1 MAAYLSALLVCMKPL
16 NLLLIFAMVA
26 LGIVFGAIPGLSAT
40 LGIALLLPITFGL
53 STETS
58 FVMLL
63 AIWIG
68 GVSGTFIS
76 AVLIGIPGSSSAIAT
91 CFDGYPM
98 TQKGQASKAL
108 GIGMT
113 ASFIGTVCSVAIA
126 TVLSPVIAEAALHL
140 GPWEYFSLCFCAITL
155 IASLSKGNIFKG
167 IMSAGIGLLMGC
179 VGMDP
184 INGATRFT
192 FGNVY
197 LTSGISTVAQMLG
210 MFAMCQI
217 IRDNAKGE
225 AKMPD
230 VDVKNM
236 KGLGIGFKDI
246 IENSKTIIFAFASG
260 LWIGFLPGMG
270 SGISNMVAYGYAKGI
285 SKDPESFGKGN
296 PAGVWASETANN
308 ASLGG
313 ALIPMMALGIPGDG
327 ITAML
332 IAGLTIHGLQAGPLF
347 MTEQP
352 DLAMLIFACV
362 MVSAIV
368 TYLIQIVTKRW
379 FPYILKIPYH
389 YLYTVILVISFIGG
403 YAGDHGRPHR
413 PLPHT
418 VHVRLRA
425 VARHAGTVPAVPVH
439 ERCRSAHQPAGAG
452 VHPVQQAGA
461 VLPSG
466 HQLRPR
472 QLCPLL
478 YPSHLPDPADHLG
491 TLRVLALH
499 LRSSEGEEGGKE
511 PCPHC
516 RKCGR
521 ER

>member
-76 AVLIGIPGSSSAIAT
+76 AVLIG
-91 CFDGYPM
+91 
-98 TQKGQASKAL
+98 
-108 GIGMT
+108 MT

-179 VGMDP
+179 IGMDP

-246 IENSKTIIFAFASG
+246 IENIKTIIFAFASG

-285 SKDPESFGKGN
+285 SKEPETFGKGN

-368 TYLIQIVTKRW
+368 TYLIQIITKRW

-403 YAGDHGRPHR
+403 YGISNTMFNIYVMLALCLLALFMSVAGLPTSPLVLAFILSSKLERYFRQGISYAHGSYAPFFTRPVSFI
-413 PLPHT
+413 L
-418 VHVRLRA
+418 LII
-425 VARHAGTVPAVPVH
+425 
-439 ERCRSAHQPAGAG
+439 
-452 VHPVQQAGA
+452 A
-461 VLPSG
+461 VLCVVWPYVS
-466 HQLRPR
+466 
-472 QLCPLL
+472 
-478 YPSHLPDPADHLG
+478 DHLK
-491 TLRVLALH
+491 AKK
-499 LRSSEGEEGGKE
+499 SAKAPAAAQNIGEDINDD
-511 PCPHC
+511 
-516 RKCGR
+516 
-521 ER
+521 

>member
-68 GVSGTFIS
+68 GVSGAFIS

-179 VGMDP
+179 IGMDP

-246 IENSKTIIFAFASG
+246 IENIKTIIFAFASG

-285 SKDPESFGKGN
+285 SKEPETFGKGN

-327 ITAML
+327 CVAIML
-332 IAGLTIHGLQAGPLF
+332 SALMINGLNPGLSLF
-347 MTEQP
+347 TTDGAIMY
-352 DLAMLIFACV
+352 AIMLG
-362 MVSAIV
+362 
-368 TYLIQIVTKRW
+368 L
-379 FPYILKIPYH
+379 
-389 YLYTVILVISFIGG
+389 ILVNIFMFLQGKYLTRLFAKVVSIPQQILTPIIVIFCF
-403 YAGDHGRPHR
+403 AGAYSVNSSYFD
-413 PLPHT
+413 LS
-418 VHVRLRA
+418 
-425 VARHAGTVPAVPVH
+425 VALVFGIMAWFMRKLELPAVPV
-439 ERCRSAHQPAGAG
+439 
-452 VHPVQQAGA
+452 
-461 VLPSG
+461 
-466 HQLRPR
+466 
-472 QLCPLL
+472 LL
-478 YPSHLPDPADHLG
+478 GMVRG
-491 TLRVLALH
+491 TT
-499 LRSSEGEEGGKE
+499 
-511 PCPHC
+511 
-516 RKCGR
+516 
-521 ER
+521 

>member
-327 ITAML
+327 VTALLLGAFVLHGIQPGPTMFTKQGVMAYTIIIGCLVANVLLAPLGLGMTRIVAKIVQVRYTYLAPVIIMFCFAGAFAATGNTKEL
-332 IAGLTIHGLQAGPLF
+332 IICAGI
-347 MTEQP
+347 
-352 DLAMLIFACV
+352 LIFSYILTVLDIDNTPLLLGMILEDIMEQNFVTAS
-362 MVSAIV
+362 MSYDRNYSIFITRPISAVILIV
-368 TYLIQIVTKRW
+368 TVVL
-379 FPYILKIPYH
+379 
-389 YLYTVILVISFIGG
+389 LVSMIRVNRRI
-403 YAGDHGRPHR
+403 AK
-413 PLPHT
+413 LN
-418 VHVRLRA
+418 A
-425 VARHAGTVPAVPVH
+425 KQEAEMAAEHAKMENA
-439 ERCRSAHQPAGAG
+439 
-452 VHPVQQAGA
+452 
-461 VLPSG
+461 
-466 HQLRPR
+466 
-472 QLCPLL
+472 
-478 YPSHLPDPADHLG
+478 
-491 TLRVLALH
+491 
-499 LRSSEGEEGGKE
+499 
-511 PCPHC
+511 
-516 RKCGR
+516 
-521 ER
+521 